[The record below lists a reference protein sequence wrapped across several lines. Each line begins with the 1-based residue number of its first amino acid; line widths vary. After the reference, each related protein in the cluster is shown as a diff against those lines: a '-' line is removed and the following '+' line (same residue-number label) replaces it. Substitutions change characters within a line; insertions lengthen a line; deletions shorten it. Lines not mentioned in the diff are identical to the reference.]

1 MIFSESSISGAYII
15 EIEKI
20 EDERGFFART
30 WDKKEFLKNE
40 LETDFVQFSIS
51 QNKKK
56 GTIRGMH
63 YQSKPYEEIKIVTC
77 TKGKIFDVIIDLREN
92 SSTFKKWFSVE
103 LSSNNH
109 KMLYIPKGCAHGF
122 QTLEDN
128 TEVFYQISEY
138 YNSIHYRGIRWD
150 DKTFQINWPLNITEI
165 SNKDLSNP
173 LFS

>member
-1 MIFSESSISGAYII
+1 MGRKVCNSHSQGEYSMIFSESSISGAYII

-109 KMLYIPKGCAHGF
+109 KMLY
-122 QTLEDN
+122 
-128 TEVFYQISEY
+128 
-138 YNSIHYRGIRWD
+138 
-150 DKTFQINWPLNITEI
+150 
-165 SNKDLSNP
+165 
-173 LFS
+173 